1 MKVLKNNLMK
11 ITKMFLVA
19 LMIFSQ
25 TSGTIRVLAEELAL
39 TSEETKATNYEIDAD
54 LNDYTLTF
62 KAINSE
68 ENASSYVDD
77 QDYNVKV
84 TSTFTY
90 MDDTTKEE
98 VYDKTSDD
106 VVGEIIQGSQLK
118 LDNTY
123 ELGKIE
129 ESYNGTYTVKIEIYE
144 MKDGKVVEGSSP
156 LFTKEFEVK
165 TINSFEYGLKIDEN
179 PTNLEKVGDDI
190 SENGNITATYKVS
203 NLEENTS
210 LSLKLNTG
218 NLNPSKKYI
227 LDYENILEENK
238 TAKSVSE
245 LSLFTIELLK
255 DKSFKDELHG
265 NYEYTGEITL
275 TEEDNPSNVITYS
288 YNIIIENGNSSDNDN
303 ALSENNLGIDFYE
316 KFAIFDGKLT
326 EEELQSL
333 PKVEDL
339 LKELQAK
346 GYNVV
351 VKNGEEEVETGN
363 LTTGMVIEISS
374 ESKVLDYNVV
384 ILPDTNSDAL
394 LDIKDIEAIID
405 RLIDFNSNELAFE
418 EVYELM
424 LGDII
429 PKEDLYRNLVMY
441 LYKSIN
447 EEEWIDPED
456 YQTEI
461 TDEIQTSL
469 ENTDS
474 LIRTGDFFD
483 VTLNLN
489 GLDEDY
495 LNMIEGLIKY
505 DKEFLK
511 LVTVTSN
518 YDWVGNTN
526 LNTLGSNKLMYI
538 GENADKDGVLLTF
551 TFEALKETS
560 NTTIEFTDS
569 KYNKDFE
576 VLEKED
582 LTLDL
587 SIKRALHT
595 NSDLASLKSNV
606 GYFDKNFDADIME
619 YTLYVDSHV
628 TNVSLDGTVAD
639 EYAKVSGFK
648 TYNLTGDNTKI
659 SIVVTAENGNNKTY
673 VVNVVK
679 VYKSTNNYLSSLIIE
694 GYDISFD
701 KDVLEYNIKVGND
714 VTALDLTAIADSN
727 SATVVIEGNEDF
739 KEGLNVVTI
748 TVTAED
754 GSVKTYTINVEKEKA
769 KSKINDVVDDEEE
782 ITDNNKVEKIVIVVL
797 IILVVLGLLYLIFK
811 KDEEEQN
818 QKLKELKKNK

>member
-797 IILVVLGLLYLIFK
+797 IILVVLK
-811 KDEEEQN
+811 KM
-818 QKLKELKKNK
+818 KKSKIKS